1 MKRLSGTLREG
12 WSMQASHGDRDGYGT
27 RRVSDAD
34 VGATPAPPEASVGRR
49 DAELSTYFDEKVPVP
64 EVGVVSRAG
73 SMP

>member
-12 WSMQASHGDRDGYGT
+12 WSMQASHVDRYGT

-34 VGATPAPPEASVGRR
+34 VGATPAQPEASVGRR